1 MQTSST
7 RLKKPLHIWIA
18 RILGFTMVLGAI
30 GSNLAV
36 LPQYMQKTRHEGI
49 VRDLYH
55 TTKSAGFDTVDSISS
70 EAIQKGVGVGDRILN
85 PEADTTG
92 DVGTP
97 VTFQVQK
104 GDLPVREVTFER
116 KPSDWTV
123 WAGTLYGLSAEASI
137 ILALLFSIVPFVLGT
152 IAALLIGWLK
162 SDDWMALLSAIA
174 LTSLSGPPITNP
186 YAAAFGGIT
195 VLLAFTWLILFPNG
209 RFAPRWSWV
218 FIIFL
223 LPNLLFYT
231 LLDLGILSYS
241 ISYPVIELL
250 GQAFITLGGLGI
262 VGVCIYRYRRIF
274 SKIERLQ
281 TKWAILP
288 FLVGFV
294 PIVITN
300 LFYQYY
306 FNAGQLEKS
315 VMIYFITNAMGSVI
329 FALLPLGILF
339 SVFRYRLYD
348 VDTFVS
354 RAIVYSSLTAIL
366 GVVGF
371 AITLAIN
378 YTLKQSL
385 GEQTGLLAVLIS
397 TLPVAALFNPVRER
411 LQNMV
416 DRRFKPEEI
425 DFENTF
431 IEFTSELRS
440 LFTTKELS
448 SLLSRHA
455 VEQLQVTS
463 ASVFLNGH
471 NGDLKHIDTTSLE
484 EEPLRPTLDSQTLE
498 KIRKG
503 QVVSPDADSAQS
515 LVIPLMVP
523 RSRKPS
529 LLGAL
534 VLGPRSQGL
543 GYSTAMLKNLKKFGE
558 EVGKAFYVS
567 EVRGK
572 KKQKTSRE

>member
-7 RLKKPLHIWIA
+7 RLKKPSHIWLA
-18 RILGFTMVLGAI
+18 RILGFTIVLGAI
-30 GSNLAV
+30 GSSLAA
-36 LPQYMQKTRHEGI
+36 LPQYVQRIRHEGI
-49 VRDLYH
+49 VQDVYH
-55 TTKSAGFDTVDSISS
+55 TLKPEGYDTVDSVSS
-70 EAIQKGVGVGDRILN
+70 DAIQKGVEVGDKILN

-92 DVGTP
+92 DMGTL
-97 VTFQVQK
+97 VTFRVKK
-104 GDLPVREVTFER
+104 GDLPVREITFER
-116 KPSDWTV
+116 KPADPTV
-123 WAGTLYGLSAEASI
+123 RAGTLYGLSMEAGVA
-137 ILALLFSIVPFVLGT
+137 LALLFSIVPIILGT
-152 IAALLIGWLK
+152 IASLLICWLR

-174 LTSLSGPPITNP
+174 LTTLSGIPNTNP
-186 YAAAFGGIT
+186 YVAAVQRIT

-262 VGVCIYRYRRIF
+262 VGVSIFRYRRIF
-274 SKIERLQ
+274 SPIERLQ
-281 TKWAILP
+281 AKWVILP
-288 FLVGFV
+288 FLVGFA

-300 LFYQYY
+300 LIYMYY

-315 VMIYFITNAMGSVI
+315 MMVYFIISAMGSVL
-329 FALLPLGILF
+329 FVLLPLGILF
-339 SVFRYRLYD
+339 SIFRYRLYD

-354 RAIVYSSLTAIL
+354 RTIVYSSLTAIL
-366 GVVGF
+366 GLVGF
-371 AITLAIN
+371 TVSPAIN
-378 YTLKQSL
+378 YVLKQSL

-397 TLPVAALFNPVRER
+397 TLPIAALFNPVRER
-411 LQNMV
+411 LQSIV
-416 DRRFKPEEI
+416 DRRFKHEEI

-448 SLLSRHA
+448 NLLSRHS
-455 VEQLQVTS
+455 VEQLDVTY

-471 NGDLKHIDTTSLE
+471 NGDLKHIETTSLE
-484 EEPLRPTLDSQTLE
+484 DETLAPILDGKTVE

-503 QVVSPDADSAQS
+503 QLVSPDADSARS

-543 GYSTAMLKNLKKFGE
+543 GYSTAMLKSLKKFGE
-558 EVGKAFYVS
+558 EAGKAFYVS
-567 EVRGK
+567 EVRGS
-572 KKQKTSRE
+572 KKQKNSRE